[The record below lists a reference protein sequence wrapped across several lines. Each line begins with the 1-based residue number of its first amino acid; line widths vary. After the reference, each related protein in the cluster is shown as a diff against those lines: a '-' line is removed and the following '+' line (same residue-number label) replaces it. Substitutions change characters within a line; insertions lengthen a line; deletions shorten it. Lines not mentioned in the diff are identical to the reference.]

1 MFDAGSMD
9 LSRFDAAPLI
19 AFTATKEIE
28 NGNAKVN
35 HGSGEIVLLRAE

>member
-1 MFDAGSMD
+1 MD
-9 LSRFDAAPLI
+9 IHYRDIRKIDP
-19 AFTATKEIE
+19 TRGE